1 MTHKLKSIFNPAS
14 VAIIGASPNI
24 KKVGGRALKFLLA
37 SNYQGKVYPINP
49 NYKDIQGLQAF
60 PSITELPEAPEQI
73 ILCVPSERVYGVIEE
88 AVRIGVKGAIIFSGG
103 FAEADEKGIE
113 MQNKI
118 TKIAKDGGL
127 TILGPNCM
135 GVINQ
140 NEFIGTYTTILEEN
154 ELNSS
159 PIAFVGQSGAI
170 GAYSFI
176 LGKQNQMDLGVLVST
191 GNEVMVDV
199 ADCVSYLADDP
210 KIKVIMTY
218 LEGCRD
224 GKKLEAA
231 LKKATLNGKVILA
244 CKVGR
249 TQEGERAASS
259 HTANMVGNDEIYDTL
274 FEKYN
279 VIRCDDI
286 ESMVDIANLYSKNI
300 DIKGNNVGI
309 MSLSGGIGVL
319 ATDKCIEYNLKVPVF
334 TKDTSSKIKSLV
346 SFAGAD
352 NPLDPTAQG
361 LDDPKLLEQLLEGM
375 VRDPNID
382 VALFCF
388 GYFLLSEGRGP
399 VYADVICNVAK
410 KSNIPVA
417 VAGLANQEVINILQ
431 EQSIPIFNDLDRAV
445 RAISSAYHMNTTET
459 QVVNRLDTSKAPLTE
474 GTSRI
479 LDKLKSQA
487 TLNEVDAK
495 AILNEFQLPVPESN
509 LATTEQE
516 ALSIARSIGFPV
528 VLKVVGRNILHKS
541 DLGGVCLNLVNEDD
555 VSAGYQSI
563 LNNVSAKIDR
573 SEIEGIMVEKMSTE
587 KPVCEMLISVSVDK
601 NFGPNLVVGL
611 GGIYTELLND
621 YVILQ
626 PPFDENYIR
635 KSLKKLKGYKL
646 LEGYRSQEKADIE
659 GLINFIMNLGE
670 LAFTLE
676 EEISELEMNPVAI
689 YTEGIGIQILD
700 AVIKGKEEEK
710 IGAAINGRG
719 E

>member
-1 MTHKLKSIFNPAS
+1 MTYSLKSIFNPAS

-37 SNYQGKVYPINP
+37 SDYKGKVYPINP
-49 NYKDIQGLQAF
+49 NYQDIQGLKAF

-73 ILCVPSERVYGVIEE
+73 ILCVPSEKVYGVIEE

-103 FAEADEKGIE
+103 FAEADDKGIE
-113 MQNKI
+113 MQNKM

-154 ELNSS
+154 ELNNS

-176 LGKQNQMDLGVLVST
+176 LGVQSQMDLGVLVST

-199 ADCVSYLADDP
+199 ADCISYFAVDP

-224 GKKLEAA
+224 GKKLEEG
-231 LKKATLNGKVILA
+231 LKKAALNGKVILA

-300 DIKGNNVGI
+300 NIKGNNVGI
-309 MSLSGGIGVL
+309 MSLSGGIGVM
-319 ATDKCIEYNLKVPVF
+319 ATDKCIEQNLNVPVF
-334 TKDTSSKIKSLV
+334 HKETSSKIKSLV

-375 VRDPNID
+375 VNDPNID

-399 VYADVICNVAK
+399 IYADVICNVAK
-410 KSNIPVA
+410 KSKIPVV

-431 EQSIPIFNDLDRAV
+431 EQSIPIFGDLNRAV
-445 RAISSAYHMNTTET
+445 GAVSSVYHMNTTEP
-459 QVVNRLDTSKAPLTE
+459 QVVDRLETSKIPLTE
-474 GTSRI
+474 NTSRI
-479 LDKLKSQA
+479 LNKLKSQA

-495 AILNEFQLPVPESN
+495 AILNEFHLPVPQSN
-509 LATTEQE
+509 AANSEQE
-516 ALSIARSIGFPV
+516 SIAIANSIGYPV
-528 VLKVVGRNILHKS
+528 VLKVVGKNILHKS
-541 DLGGVCLNLVNEDD
+541 DLGGVCLNLVNEEE
-555 VSAGYQSI
+555 VAVGYQSI
-563 LNNVSAKIDR
+563 MNNVSAKINR
-573 SEIEGIMVEKMSTE
+573 LEIEGIMVEKMNTA
-587 KPVCEMLISVSVDK
+587 KPVCEMLISVSVDQ
-601 NFGPNLVVGL
+601 NFGSNIVVGL
-611 GGIYTELLND
+611 GGIFTELLND

-626 PPFDENYIR
+626 PPFDTNYIN

-646 LEGYRSQEKADIE
+646 LEGYRSQEKADLE
-659 GLINFIMNLGE
+659 ALINFITNLGD
-670 LAFTLE
+670 LAYTLE
-676 EEISELEMNPVAI
+676 DKISELEMNPVAV
-689 YTEGIGIQILD
+689 YQEGMGIQILD
-700 AVIKGKEEEK
+700 AVIKGKEEKK
-710 IGAAINGRG
+710 IGAAVNGRG